1 MSILHPLPNQVK
13 RPSVSIFPKE
23 RGKKSQK
30 QEKLA
35 TTYLNLANTKMA
47 TFAKLNLQGLLWNKD
62 HHRDKDLQERAP
74 TVLGQEFLIRE
85 KKNLLKKC
93 RFLKPILSDQRKK
106 RLLVQLEA
114 ACLKWVAKANS
125 ILKLTPFNFS
135 LANLRMQRVL
145 PIRLRFKRDRP
156 R

>member
-1 MSILHPLPNQVK
+1 MSILHPLRNQVK
-13 RPSVSIFPKE
+13 RPSVSIFLKE

-85 KKNLLKKC
+85 KKNLLKIEITVALAV
-93 RFLKPILSDQRKK
+93 RIQFQTWW
-106 RLLVQLEA
+106 EN
-114 ACLKWVAKANS
+114 CLN
-125 ILKLTPFNFS
+125 I
-135 LANLRMQRVL
+135 
-145 PIRLRFKRDRP
+145 
-156 R
+156 